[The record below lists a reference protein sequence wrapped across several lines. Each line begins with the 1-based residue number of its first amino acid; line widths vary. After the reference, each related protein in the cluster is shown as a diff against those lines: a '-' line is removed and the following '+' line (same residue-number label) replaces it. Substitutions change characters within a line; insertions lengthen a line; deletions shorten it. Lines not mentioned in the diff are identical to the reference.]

1 MVECL
6 VNLTDKITKT
16 VEEESYAISIFL
28 DLSKAAFDTVNQS
41 ILLSKLDVYGILVI
55 ENQWFTPYLT
65 KTK

>member
-6 VNLTDKITKT
+6 VDLTDKITKT
-16 VEEESYAISIFL
+16 VEEESYPISIFL
-28 DLSKAAFDTVNQS
+28 DLGKAAFDTVNQS